1 MKRESCPERWKT
13 QRKRKQNVIVLEV
26 KFKSK
31 FIIEEIAEHRNVD
44 TVAIC
49 ETEQIQLKG
58 FSKSVFLNTNEKSG
72 CEEKNDDVSWE
83 VMVPKT
89 FILKAL
95 SE

>member
-1 MKRESCPERWKT
+1 M
-13 QRKRKQNVIVLEV
+13 

-72 CEEKNDDVSWE
+72 CEEKNDDVS
-83 VMVPKT
+83 
-89 FILKAL
+89 
-95 SE
+95 